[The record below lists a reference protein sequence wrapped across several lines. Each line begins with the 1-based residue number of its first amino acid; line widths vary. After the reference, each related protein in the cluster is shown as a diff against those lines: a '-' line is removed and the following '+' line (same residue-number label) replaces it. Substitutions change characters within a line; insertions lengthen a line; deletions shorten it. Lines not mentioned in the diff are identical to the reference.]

1 MQNKSLFE
9 LNCLHTNSSLKRQI
23 IPTNESCRCESDDSE
38 QGFGVVEIMDFN
50 PDVTSIDENPYDLQ
64 LSQASSAPLSQYT
77 FIDNITKKPNRM
89 GPAAG
94 PTLILK
100 SWLGLREVEDWEL
113 KLDAE
118 EELQVEEVDILFRE
132 HSTRT

>member
-1 MQNKSLFE
+1 M
-9 LNCLHTNSSLKRQI
+9 HTNSSLKRQI
-23 IPTNESCRCESDDSE
+23 IPTNELCRCELDKSE

-50 PDVTSIDENPYDLQ
+50 TDVTSIDENPSDLQ
-64 LSQASSAPLSQYT
+64 LSQASSAPLSQCT
-77 FIDNITKKPNRM
+77 FINIITKKPNRM

-113 KLDAE
+113 KLDAG